1 MFSSEPDY
9 ISSRQ
14 RHAIAPHHR
23 ASPRR
28 RGCTEGGLREG
39 VTLLAGYIV
48 GLAGNHPARSTPSA
62 FLKLYCQH
70 GVPAAVCFSH
80 PVAGEGVWRQ
90 GQPRAAGCDRCGT
103 SCVAFSAAGGGTG
116 PSWRTG
122 CSPLRRAKGLSSGL
136 KRRSPGAWP
145 LPPVRASFRKGLN
158 GERSGAENRQTP
170 AGHAMPAPKRSE
182 AAITRSQGGDAENT
196 SGPRNA
202 KAGGH
207 IPVPGRAARAPRPP
221 RPFPAETPASA
232 SACAV
237 FGNGNGFRASRR
249 PEGRRLAAKA
259 GTPFFRGARCMGLA
273 GEDHRSRRIAQSTGS
288 RLSPG

>member
-1 MFSSEPDY
+1 M
-9 ISSRQ
+9 
-14 RHAIAPHHR
+14 
-23 ASPRR
+23 
-28 RGCTEGGLREG
+28 GVREG

-48 GLAGNHPARSTPSA
+48 GLAGKHPARSIPCPIPE
-62 FLKLYCQH
+62 LYCQH
-70 GVPAAVCFSH
+70 RPPAAPYYLH

-103 SCVAFSAAGGGTG
+103 SRVAFSAAGGGTG

-182 AAITRSQGGDAENT
+182 AAITRSTGGDAENT

-207 IPVPGRAARAPRPP
+207 FTVPGQAARAPRPP

-237 FGNGNGFRASRR
+237 FEMAIYTRSSRR

-259 GTPFFRGARCMGLA
+259 GTRFFRGARCMGLA
-273 GEDHRSRRIAQSTGS
+273 DEDHRSRRIAQSTGS